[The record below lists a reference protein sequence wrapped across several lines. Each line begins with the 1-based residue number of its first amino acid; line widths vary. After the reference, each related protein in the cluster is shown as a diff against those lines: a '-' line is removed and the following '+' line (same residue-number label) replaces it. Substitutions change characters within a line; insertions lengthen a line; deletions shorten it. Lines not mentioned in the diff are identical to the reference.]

1 MYLNGNHHCRYIL
14 RTLIQKVK
22 AIAKEYQIRI
32 EGHLGSQWADWFDG
46 FSITLEADGKTLLSG
61 PVPDQPALY
70 GLLRKVRDLGL
81 PLVSVNQVYLTKGEN
96 IMAVNTYRT
105 TAKVV
110 GSLYILG
117 FVVGIAGSVLGTPGQ
132 LDTVSARSMMIAI
145 GALLWVIA
153 AAGDT
158 AHGVMMFPILKQ
170 NNERIALGYF
180 GARVVEAAVIAISA
194 LFILLQIPLGVEFLK
209 ASASEIP
216 YLQFL
221 SVLFI
226 QSQAYSYQIGM
237 VALGMA
243 GLTLCYGFYRAKLV
257 PQLFVVWGFIGY
269 VSFLLGSMFEVLG
282 FNLQLLHTL
291 PGGLWEISIG
301 VWLIAKGF
309 NSAAF
314 ASESAK

>member
-1 MYLNGNHHCRYIL
+1 M
-14 RTLIQKVK
+14 K

-209 ASASEIP
+209 ASTSEIP

-269 VSFLLGSMFEVLG
+269 VSFLLGSMLEVLG

-291 PGGLWEISIG
+291 PGGLWEMSIG

>member
-1 MYLNGNHHCRYIL
+1 MA
-14 RTLIQKVK
+14 V
-22 AIAKEYQIRI
+22 EYQIRI

-46 FSITLEADGKTLLSG
+46 FSIILEADGKTLLSG

-81 PLVSVNQVYLTKGEN
+81 PLVSVNQVHSIKGEN

-110 GSLYILG
+110 GALYILG

-209 ASASEIP
+209 ASTSEIP

-269 VSFLLGSMFEVLG
+269 VSFLLGSMLEVLG

-291 PGGLWEISIG
+291 PGGLWEMSIG

>member
-1 MYLNGNHHCRYIL
+1 
-14 RTLIQKVK
+14 
-22 AIAKEYQIRI
+22 
-32 EGHLGSQWADWFDG
+32 
-46 FSITLEADGKTLLSG
+46 
-61 PVPDQPALY
+61 
-70 GLLRKVRDLGL
+70 
-81 PLVSVNQVYLTKGEN
+81 
-96 IMAVNTYRT
+96 MAVNTYRT

-110 GSLYILG
+110 GALYILG

-269 VSFLLGSMFEVLG
+269 VSFLLGSMLEVLG

-291 PGGLWEISIG
+291 PGGLWEMSIG